1 MSEVYYLLACYG
13 LTFALCD
20 AAILSRPREFLC
32 NRVRVIDELLSCYFC
47 AGFWVSG
54 ALYLVLFGET
64 IESIEY
70 RSVAWAAAHAFA
82 GAAFSFITYVIVDF
96 LESVTLAYQFLVAEE
111 HSKQRASGDP
121 DGQ

>member
-20 AAILSRPREFLC
+20 ASILSRPRDFIC
-32 NRVRVIDELLSCYFC
+32 DRVKVIDELLSCYFC
-47 AGFWVSG
+47 AGFWMSG

-70 RSVAWAAAHAFA
+70 RSVAWAATHAFA
-82 GAAFSFITYVIVDF
+82 GAAFSFIANVVVDF
-96 LESVTLAYQFLVAEE
+96 LEVVALAHRLLIEDE
-111 HSKQRASGDP
+111 HLKRMASGDP